1 MKISTILKNPLFL
14 LVALLL
20 LSHSVFASTPT
31 QRDWWYTLQ
40 RGKLMFSQGDYGNA
54 LMTFEDARRDRRAVF
69 DRMERD
75 FVDLLSMG
83 EFRRLGDSLDWVE
96 RHIRERHFTDAVAI
110 LDELYFRIPRERFE
124 NSATAAL
131 EGLGTLRYF
140 PEAEMWIGRTFLAG
154 GEFGLALRQFQLAFS
169 QRHLFEN
176 PATVTELLYEIAEVH
191 RLRQE
196 YREMERVLLSILEDS
211 ALWAGAGQG
220 WQAGTFARDAMTR
233 TLQANGVERFITL
246 YRYGNTQAL
255 RSHRELGFFYAA
267 SGRHARAQEHL
278 MFAFLIQNTVIIDE
292 IIRRRFDF
300 SFTTLEALADE
311 ISRNP
316 LLAAY
321 ADETGYFRV
330 AFYLGNA
337 LFANGHRVSAREL
350 WSFLAGRSG
359 AGEWQ
364 VRAAAQLR
372 SPQVVSP
379 TLVMP

>member
-1 MKISTILKNPLFL
+1 VKISKILKNPVFL

-20 LSHSVFASTPT
+20 LSHSVFAGTPT

-54 LMTFEDARRDRRAVF
+54 LMTFEDARRDRRTVF

-75 FVDLLSMG
+75 FVELLSMG

-96 RHIRERHFTDAVAI
+96 RHIRERHFTGAAAI
-110 LDELYFRIPRERFE
+110 LEELYFRIPRERFE

-154 GEFGLALRQFQLAFS
+154 GEFGLALRQFQLALS

-176 PATVTELLYEIAEVH
+176 SATVTELLYEIAEVH

-211 ALWAGAGQG
+211 ALWAGAGLG

-233 TLQANGVERFITL
+233 TLQANGVERFLTL

-267 SGRHARAQEHL
+267 GGRHARAQEHL

-311 ISRNP
+311 ISRSP

-330 AFYLGNA
+330 AFYLANA
-337 LFANGHRVSAREL
+337 LFGNGHRTSARDL
-350 WSFLAGRSG
+350 WRFLAARDN

-364 VRAAAQLR
+364 VRAASQLR
-372 SPQVVSP
+372 SPQIGP
-379 TLVMP
+379 TIVMP